1 MIWKTQLTNYQTP
14 IKNIKSVISTDDN
27 TAIAYDQWKTNISY
41 KNVKRRYTFLP
52 KILTKLILNP

>member
-27 TAIAYDQWKTNISY
+27 TAIAYNQWKINISY
-41 KNVKRRYTFLP
+41 EKRKKKIYVYLRY
-52 KILTKLILNP
+52 

>member
-14 IKNIKSVISTDDN
+14 IKNIKSVISTDN

-41 KNVKRRYTFLP
+41 KNVKRRYTF
-52 KILTKLILNP
+52 T

>member
-1 MIWKTQLTNYQTP
+1 MYEIAMIWKTQLTNYQTP

-41 KNVKRRYTFLP
+41 KNVKRRYTF
-52 KILTKLILNP
+52 T